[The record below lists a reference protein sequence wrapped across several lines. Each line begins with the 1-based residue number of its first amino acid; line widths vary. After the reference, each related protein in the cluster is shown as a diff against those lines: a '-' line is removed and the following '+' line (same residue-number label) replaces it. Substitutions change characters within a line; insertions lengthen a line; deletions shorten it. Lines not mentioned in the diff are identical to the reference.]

1 MHACMHACSDDE
13 DGPAGPPD
21 HQPAATHIHIYM
33 HANETHLFCRIQ
45 VRLRLDQQL
54 RHAIGLV
61 SYGNK
66 QRRVSILHTQSRR
79 QSQWW

>member
-1 MHACMHACSDDE
+1 MHACMHAAMMKTAR
-13 DGPAGPPD
+13 PARPTTNQPPR
-21 HQPAATHIHIYM
+21 IHIYM

-54 RHAIGLV
+54 RHAIGFVLC
-61 SYGNK
+61 GNQ